1 MAQTLADVKV
11 SVTIVSPERI
21 PKRPDVT
28 NILRIKFAQPTV
40 RAVLFYCLAISAII
54 PGLGWPDSSQTTRP
68 NIVLLLADDLGFSDL
83 SSYGS
88 EIDTPNIDRLAGSGM
103 RFSNFHVAASCA
115 PTRAMLMTGLDSH
128 KVGVANIPE
137 AIPEDQAHSPAYQG
151 VLRTNIPTIAEMLQD
166 AGYRTLMSGKWHLGF
181 SDGEKPSQRGF
192 DRTLMLAD
200 TGADNWRQRS
210 YLPIYAEANWF
221 EDGEPTTLPEDFYS
235 SEYLV
240 NKAIE
245 YIGDEKESQQPFF
258 AYVAFQAVHIP
269 VQAPAAFRDKY
280 LQTYTGGWHDLR
292 TARSE
297 GLART
302 GILPAVLQGL
312 PMPTTASWQS
322 LSAEQQAF
330 EARGMAVYAGMV
342 DAMDHHIGRLINH
355 IDEIGELDNTVF
367 IFLSDNGAEGSIV
380 TRHQAPDSNAPV
392 APFQLWMRLANYNS
406 DAQTL
411 GERDSY
417 HDIGP
422 AWASAAV
429 GPLSWYKFFAGEG
442 GLRVPLVISGAHA
455 GVGVVSQDVGSV
467 SSALSWAT
475 DIVPTILGLAGV
487 AAPDELEGK
496 SLLPLLR
503 SNAQTVRGDE
513 DGFGYE
519 LGGNKAWFQ
528 GDHKLVFNR
537 FANVGKWQLFNLEN
551 DPTESQDLSASEPE
565 RFALML
571 ASYDAWAADRGVLP
585 VANDYNQ
592 GQTVLSKGLRNRP
605 RFLLSLG
612 LAALTP
618 VLFVVLLA
626 IWWRR
631 RRLSA

>member
-1 MAQTLADVKV
+1 M
-11 SVTIVSPERI
+11 
-21 PKRPDVT
+21 T

-40 RAVLFYCLAISAII
+40 RAVLFYGLAIAAFI

-83 SSYGS
+83 GSYGS
-88 EIDTPNIDRLAGSGM
+88 EIDTPNIDRLAASGM

-128 KVGVANIPE
+128 SVGVANIPE
-137 AIPEDQAHSPAYQG
+137 AIPEDQAHAPAYQG
-151 VLRTNIPTIAEMLQD
+151 VLRTNIPTIAEMLQG

-181 SDGEKPSQRGF
+181 GEGEKPSQRGF

-240 NKAIE
+240 DKAIE
-245 YIGDEKESQQPFF
+245 YIGDENDAQQPFF

-269 VQAPAAFRDKY
+269 VQAPAEFRDKY

-312 PMPTTASWQS
+312 DMPTTVSWQS

-392 APFQLWMRLANYNS
+392 ALFQLWMRLANYNS

-442 GLRVPLVISGAHA
+442 GLRVPLVISGAQA
-455 GVGVVSQDVGSV
+455 GVSVVSQDAGGVTP
-467 SSALSWAT
+467 ALGWAT

-487 AAPDELEGK
+487 AAPDELKGK

-503 SNAQTVRGDE
+503 SDAQTVRGAD

-537 FANVGKWQLFNLEN
+537 FADMGKWQLFNLEN

-565 RFALML
+565 RFASML
-571 ASYDAWAADRGVLP
+571 ASYDAWAADRGVLQ
-585 VANDYNQ
+585 VAEEYNQ

-605 RFLLSLG
+605 GFLLSLG

-631 RRLSA
+631 RRRLSA

>member
-1 MAQTLADVKV
+1 M
-11 SVTIVSPERI
+11 
-21 PKRPDVT
+21 
-28 NILRIKFAQPTV
+28 
-40 RAVLFYCLAISAII
+40 
-54 PGLGWPDSSQTTRP
+54 
-68 NIVLLLADDLGFSDL
+68 
-83 SSYGS
+83 
-88 EIDTPNIDRLAGSGM
+88 
-103 RFSNFHVAASCA
+103 
-115 PTRAMLMTGLDSH
+115 
-128 KVGVANIPE
+128 
-137 AIPEDQAHSPAYQG
+137 
-151 VLRTNIPTIAEMLQD
+151 
-166 AGYRTLMSGKWHLGF
+166 
-181 SDGEKPSQRGF
+181 
-192 DRTLMLAD
+192 
-200 TGADNWRQRS
+200 
-210 YLPIYAEANWF
+210 
-221 EDGEPTTLPEDFYS
+221 
-235 SEYLV
+235 
-240 NKAIE
+240 
-245 YIGDEKESQQPFF
+245 
-258 AYVAFQAVHIP
+258 
-269 VQAPAAFRDKY
+269 
-280 LQTYTGGWHDLR
+280 
-292 TARSE
+292 
-297 GLART
+297 
-302 GILPAVLQGL
+302 
-312 PMPTTASWQS
+312 
-322 LSAEQQAF
+322 
-330 EARGMAVYAGMV
+330 
-342 DAMDHHIGRLINH
+342 
-355 IDEIGELDNTVF
+355 
-367 IFLSDNGAEGSIV
+367 
-380 TRHQAPDSNAPV
+380 
-392 APFQLWMRLANYNS
+392 
-406 DAQTL
+406 

-475 DIVPTILGLAGV
+475 DIVPTILGLAGL

>member
-1 MAQTLADVKV
+1 
-11 SVTIVSPERI
+11 
-21 PKRPDVT
+21 VT
-28 NILRIKFAQPTV
+28 NILSVEFLQFTV
-40 RAVLFYCLAISAII
+40 RAALFCCAATAAISPVFGSADT
-54 PGLGWPDSSQTTRP
+54 LESKRP
-68 NIVLLLADDLGFSDL
+68 NIVLLLADDLGFADL
-83 SSYGS
+83 GSYGS
-88 EIDTPNIDRLAGSGM
+88 EINTPSIDRLAASGM

-128 KVGVANIPE
+128 TAGVANIPE
-137 AIPEDQAHSPAYQG
+137 AIPEDQAHAPAYQG
-151 VLRTNIPTIAEMLQD
+151 VLKTDIPTVAEMLQSV
-166 AGYRTLMSGKWHLGF
+166 GYRTLMSGKWHLGF
-181 SDGEKPSQRGF
+181 SDGEKPSERGF

-221 EDGEPTTLPEDFYS
+221 EDGEPTTLPENFYS

-240 NKAIE
+240 DKAIE
-245 YIGDEKESQQPFF
+245 YIGNRSQQPFF

-280 LQTYTGGWHDLR
+280 LQSYTGGWHDLR
-292 TARSE
+292 KARSE

-302 GILPAVLQGL
+302 GVLPAVLEGRE
-312 PMPTTASWQS
+312 MPTTPAWQS

-342 DAMDHHIGRLINH
+342 DAMDFHVGRLIEH
-355 IDEIGELDNTVF
+355 IEKIGELDNTVF

-380 TRHQAPDSNAPV
+380 TRHQAPDSKAPV
-392 APFQLWMRLANYNS
+392 APFQLWMRLVDYNTE
-406 DAQTL
+406 AQTL

-442 GLRVPLVISGAHA
+442 GLRVPLVISGAHGGVSVVPQEA
-455 GVGVVSQDVGSV
+455 GGVSP
-467 SSALSWAT
+467 ALGWAT
-475 DIVPTILGLAGV
+475 DIVPTVLGLAGV
-487 AAPDELEGK
+487 AVPDELEGR

-503 SNAQTVRGDE
+503 SEAQAVRGNE

-537 FANVGKWQLFNLEN
+537 IANVGKWQLFNLKN
-551 DPTESQDLSASEPE
+551 DPTESQDLSASEPD
-565 RFALML
+565 RFAAMR
-571 ASYDAWAADRGVLP
+571 AAFQAWALDRGVLP
-585 VANDYNQ
+585 VAKDYNQ
-592 GQTVLSKGLRNRP
+592 GQTVLNKGMRNRP
-605 RFLLSLG
+605 GFLLGLG

-618 VLFVVLLA
+618 LVLIILLVV
-626 IWWRR
+626 WWVRR
-631 RRLSA
+631 QRVKTQ

>member
-1 MAQTLADVKV
+1 
-11 SVTIVSPERI
+11 
-21 PKRPDVT
+21 
-28 NILRIKFAQPTV
+28 
-40 RAVLFYCLAISAII
+40 
-54 PGLGWPDSSQTTRP
+54 
-68 NIVLLLADDLGFSDL
+68 
-83 SSYGS
+83 
-88 EIDTPNIDRLAGSGM
+88 
-103 RFSNFHVAASCA
+103 
-115 PTRAMLMTGLDSH
+115 
-128 KVGVANIPE
+128 
-137 AIPEDQAHSPAYQG
+137 
-151 VLRTNIPTIAEMLQD
+151 
-166 AGYRTLMSGKWHLGF
+166 
-181 SDGEKPSQRGF
+181 
-192 DRTLMLAD
+192 MLAD

-245 YIGDEKESQQPFF
+245 YIGDEKEAQQPFF

-312 PMPTTASWQS
+312 PMPTTVSWQS

-455 GVGVVSQDVGSV
+455 GVSVVSQDVGSV
-467 SSALSWAT
+467 SPALSWAT

-537 FANVGKWQLFNLEN
+537 FANMGKWQLFNLEN

-565 RFALML
+565 RFASML

-618 VLFVVLLA
+618 VLFVILLA

>member
-1 MAQTLADVKV
+1 
-11 SVTIVSPERI
+11 
-21 PKRPDVT
+21 
-28 NILRIKFAQPTV
+28 
-40 RAVLFYCLAISAII
+40 
-54 PGLGWPDSSQTTRP
+54 
-68 NIVLLLADDLGFSDL
+68 
-83 SSYGS
+83 
-88 EIDTPNIDRLAGSGM
+88 
-103 RFSNFHVAASCA
+103 
-115 PTRAMLMTGLDSH
+115 
-128 KVGVANIPE
+128 
-137 AIPEDQAHSPAYQG
+137 
-151 VLRTNIPTIAEMLQD
+151 
-166 AGYRTLMSGKWHLGF
+166 
-181 SDGEKPSQRGF
+181 
-192 DRTLMLAD
+192 
-200 TGADNWRQRS
+200 
-210 YLPIYAEANWF
+210 
-221 EDGEPTTLPEDFYS
+221 
-235 SEYLV
+235 
-240 NKAIE
+240 
-245 YIGDEKESQQPFF
+245 
-258 AYVAFQAVHIP
+258 
-269 VQAPAAFRDKY
+269 
-280 LQTYTGGWHDLR
+280 
-292 TARSE
+292 
-297 GLART
+297 
-302 GILPAVLQGL
+302 
-312 PMPTTASWQS
+312 
-322 LSAEQQAF
+322 
-330 EARGMAVYAGMV
+330 MAVYAGMV

-355 IDEIGELDNTVF
+355 VDEIGELDNTVF

-406 DAQTL
+406 DVQTL

-442 GLRVPLVISGAHA
+442 GLRVPLVISGAQA
-455 GVGVVSQDVGSV
+455 GVSVVSQDAGSV
-467 SSALSWAT
+467 SPALGWAT

-496 SLLPLLR
+496 SLLPLLG
-503 SNAQTVRGDE
+503 SDAQTVRSDE

-537 FANVGKWQLFNLEN
+537 FANMGKWQLFNLEN

-565 RFALML
+565 RFASML

-585 VANDYNQ
+585 VAEDYNQ

-605 RFLLSLG
+605 GFLLSLG

-618 VLFVVLLA
+618 VLLVVFLA

>member
-1 MAQTLADVKV
+1 
-11 SVTIVSPERI
+11 
-21 PKRPDVT
+21 
-28 NILRIKFAQPTV
+28 
-40 RAVLFYCLAISAII
+40 
-54 PGLGWPDSSQTTRP
+54 
-68 NIVLLLADDLGFSDL
+68 
-83 SSYGS
+83 
-88 EIDTPNIDRLAGSGM
+88 
-103 RFSNFHVAASCA
+103 
-115 PTRAMLMTGLDSH
+115 
-128 KVGVANIPE
+128 
-137 AIPEDQAHSPAYQG
+137 
-151 VLRTNIPTIAEMLQD
+151 
-166 AGYRTLMSGKWHLGF
+166 MSGKWHLGF
-181 SDGEKPSQRGF
+181 SDGEKPSERGF

-221 EDGEPTTLPEDFYS
+221 EDGEPTTLPENFYS

-240 NKAIE
+240 DKAIE
-245 YIGDEKESQQPFF
+245 YIGNRSQQPFF
-258 AYVAFQAVHIP
+258 AYVSFQAVHIP

-280 LQTYTGGWHDLR
+280 LQSYTGGWHDLR

-302 GILPAVLQGL
+302 GVLPAVLEGRE
-312 PMPTTASWQS
+312 MPTTPAWQS

-342 DAMDHHIGRLINH
+342 DAMDFHVGRLIEH
-355 IDEIGELDNTVF
+355 IEKIGELDNTVF

-380 TRHQAPDSNAPV
+380 TRHQAPGSKAPV
-392 APFQLWMRLANYNS
+392 GPFLLWMRLVDYNT

-442 GLRVPLVISGAHA
+442 GLRVPLVISGAHG
-455 GVGVVSQDVGSV
+455 GVSVVPQEAGSV
-467 SSALSWAT
+467 SPALGWAT
-475 DIVPTILGLAGV
+475 DIVPTVLGLAGV
-487 AAPDELEGK
+487 AVPDELEGR

-503 SNAQTVRGDE
+503 SEAQAVRGNE

-537 FANVGKWQLFNLEN
+537 IANVGKWQLFNLKN
-551 DPTESQDLSASEPE
+551 DPTESQDLSASEPD
-565 RFALML
+565 RFAAMR
-571 ASYDAWAADRGVLP
+571 AAFQAWALDRGVLP
-585 VANDYNQ
+585 VAEDYNQ
-592 GQTVLSKGLRNRP
+592 GQTVLNKGMRTRP
-605 RFLLSLG
+605 GFLLGLG

-618 VLFVVLLA
+618 FVLIILLVV
-626 IWWRR
+626 WWVRR
-631 RRLSA
+631 QRVKTQ

>member
-1 MAQTLADVKV
+1 
-11 SVTIVSPERI
+11 
-21 PKRPDVT
+21 
-28 NILRIKFAQPTV
+28 
-40 RAVLFYCLAISAII
+40 
-54 PGLGWPDSSQTTRP
+54 
-68 NIVLLLADDLGFSDL
+68 
-83 SSYGS
+83 
-88 EIDTPNIDRLAGSGM
+88 RLAASGM

-137 AIPEDQAHSPAYQG
+137 AIPEDQAHAPAYQG

-245 YIGDEKESQQPFF
+245 YIGDEKEAQQPFF

-312 PMPTTASWQS
+312 PMPTTVSWQS
-322 LSAEQQAF
+322 LSAEQKAF

-455 GVGVVSQDVGSV
+455 GVSVVSQDVGSV
-467 SSALSWAT
+467 SPALSWAT

-537 FANVGKWQLFNLEN
+537 FANMGKWQLFNLEN

-565 RFALML
+565 RFASMI

-585 VANDYNQ
+585 VAKDYNQ

-605 RFLLSLG
+605 GFLLSLG
-612 LAALTP
+612 FAALTP
-618 VLFVVLLA
+618 VLFIVFLA